1 MIKSSESE
9 YFTGSLYLSSGHENY
24 VVKIYLGFD
33 DIRFVTENGEE
44 YSAFY
49 EKAKFGLGGFENRQ
63 LQIDAVCT
71 DDKEVTCFV
80 VLEEKGKFLKKCETF
95 GHGIDRKQIANIS
108 RSDKNNNRLFGLYI
122 FLAFFSVIIGVSLFY
137 IYSKPFAK
145 FIVSYLPAE
154 QESAIGK
161 LSAQNILSDK
171 KNIEAGLLFDNIQAI
186 LRRVESGISNSP
198 YKFKLYLAD
207 DPMVNAMAAPGGH
220 VIVFTGILQNIESSE
235 ELAGILAHE
244 CAHVIHRHSMVRI
257 VQNTI
262 SVSMVF
268 ALLSGIGIEGVLAK
282 LSASAL
288 ELSYSREDE
297 LEADETGV
305 NILHRAG
312 IDPTHFPK
320 FFERQQPK
328 KEIGKN
334 LESVMTI
341 FSTHPSGTDRVTSL
355 TAIING
361 LEPKSY
367 APITPDYGQIKSLLN
382 KLPK

>member
-161 LSAQNILSDK
+161 LSAQNILSEK
-171 KNIEAGLLFDNIQAI
+171 K
-186 LRRVESGISNSP
+186 
-198 YKFKLYLAD
+198 Y
-207 DPMVNAMAAPGGH
+207 
-220 VIVFTGILQNIESSE
+220 
-235 ELAGILAHE
+235 
-244 CAHVIHRHSMVRI
+244 
-257 VQNTI
+257 
-262 SVSMVF
+262 
-268 ALLSGIGIEGVLAK
+268 
-282 LSASAL
+282 
-288 ELSYSREDE
+288 
-297 LEADETGV
+297 
-305 NILHRAG
+305 
-312 IDPTHFPK
+312 
-320 FFERQQPK
+320 
-328 KEIGKN
+328 
-334 LESVMTI
+334 
-341 FSTHPSGTDRVTSL
+341 
-355 TAIING
+355 
-361 LEPKSY
+361 
-367 APITPDYGQIKSLLN
+367 
-382 KLPK
+382 